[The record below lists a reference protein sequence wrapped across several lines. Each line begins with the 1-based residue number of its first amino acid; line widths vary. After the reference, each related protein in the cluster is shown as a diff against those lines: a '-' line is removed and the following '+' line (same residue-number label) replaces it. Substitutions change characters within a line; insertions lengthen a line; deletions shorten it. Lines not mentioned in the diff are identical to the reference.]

1 MSQIDRSPDFNGFLL
16 RFPFHLRTSR
26 SAANSFWTEGRDKQF
41 HFDGFRKGVAPH
53 FHVIAG
59 WNDMFLLQS
68 LDDFVEEAQLGG
80 MKIDFETL
88 HDAAGVKKL
97 LVDGGWK
104 RICFARSLPDLCVC
118 VAP

>member
-1 MSQIDRSPDFNGFLL
+1 
-16 RFPFHLRTSR
+16 
-26 SAANSFWTEGRDKQF
+26 
-41 HFDGFRKGVAPH
+41 
-53 FHVIAG
+53 
-59 WNDMFLLQS
+59 MFLLQS
-68 LDDFVEEAQLGG
+68 LDDFVEEAQLSG